1 MMKSVKLNK
10 IKPINNRVSQMN
22 SQANLTNIK
31 KIETVK

>member
-10 IKPINNRVSQMN
+10 IKSINNRVSQMN